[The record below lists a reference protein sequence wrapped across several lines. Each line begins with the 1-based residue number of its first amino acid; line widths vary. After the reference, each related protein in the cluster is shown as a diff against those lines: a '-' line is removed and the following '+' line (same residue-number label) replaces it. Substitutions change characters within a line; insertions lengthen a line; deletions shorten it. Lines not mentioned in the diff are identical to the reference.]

1 MTAAKTRPV
10 FLAAAI
16 ACLLGAALP
25 HPAAAYEG
33 LMSSEPSTSQSNG
46 EGSGY
51 DGLVGWQDSQ
61 GASNPYGGAPAD
73 DIYGFVKGA
82 GANAQERAETARKAR
97 EEEKARRR
105 QEMVD
110 RNIQRA
116 QDLQTKLD
124 AQSELQQRKI
134 LEHQN
139 EIMRRMQKQQQQGQQ
154 QRR

>member
-1 MTAAKTRPV
+1 MTAAKTRHV

-16 ACLLGAALP
+16 ACLLGGTAQNAF
-25 HPAAAYEG
+25 AYDG
-33 LMSSEPSTSQSNG
+33 LMSDGPLQTQETP

-51 DGLVGWQDSQ
+51 DGLVGWQGTQ
-61 GASNPYGGAPAD
+61 GATNPYGTAPAD

-139 EIMRRMQKQQQQGQQ
+139 EIMRRMQKQQQGQQ

>member
-1 MTAAKTRPV
+1 MTATKTCHT
-10 FLAAAI
+10 FFAAAI
-16 ACLLGAALP
+16 TCLLGAALP
-25 HPAAAYEG
+25 QPAAAYEG
-33 LMSSEPSTSQSNG
+33 LMSSDPTTSQPSS
-46 EGSGY
+46 EGNGY

-61 GASNPYGGAPAD
+61 GAGNPYGGAPAD

-82 GANAQERAETARKAR
+82 GATAQERADNAKRAR

-139 EIMRRMQKQQQQGQQ
+139 EIMRRMQRQQQGQQ
-154 QRR
+154 QGR